1 MAEGFGRTVLRF
13 LLWCLFYC
21 AVAVIGNILGD
32 VTNSDDVMSWTMLS
46 GAILMTVVYLGKR
59 YVKLSFG
66 RIERRVVFPAVGVS
80 VLIAVAYVFVLVSIF
95 ILFDFEHLFPKESE
109 SLEETGKL
117 LFPGIA
123 GLLYGCIFCPILEE
137 IGLRGILLGGL
148 QKSRCRPW
156 LAILITAIIFA
167 LLHGLGVHSVVSFVF
182 AIIVGWLYWRT
193 GSIIPGMIVHIV
205 NNSLS
210 FIDLSGQTE
219 VACMLILVGSL
230 LLLAFGLWWFA
241 KRCIPL
247 QGQAE
252 ASHRR

>member
-1 MAEGFGRTVLRF
+1 MTEGLGKTVLRF
-13 LLWCLFYC
+13 LIWCLFYC
-21 AVAVIGNILGD
+21 AVAVISNIVGD
-32 VTNSDDVMSWTMLS
+32 VTNSDEVMSWTMLS
-46 GAILMTVVYLGKR
+46 GFVLMTVVYLSR
-59 YVKLSFG
+59 HYVELSFG
-66 RIERRVVFPAVGVS
+66 HLERRAVWPAVGIS
-80 VLIAVAYVFVLVSIF
+80 VLIAAAYVLVMVSVF
-95 ILFDFEHLFPKESE
+95 TLFDFEHLFPKECE

-137 IGLRGILLGGL
+137 IGIRGILLGGL
-148 QKSRCRPW
+148 LKSRCRPW
-156 LAILITAIIFA
+156 LAILITSLVFA
-167 LLHGLGVHSVVSFVF
+167 LFHGLGVHSVVSFVF

-230 LLLAFGLWWFA
+230 LLLAWSLWWFA
-241 KRCIPL
+241 KKCVREGCFFW
-247 QGQAE
+247 
-252 ASHRR
+252 

>member
-1 MAEGFGRTVLRF
+1 MTEGLGKTVLRF
-13 LLWCLFYC
+13 LIWCLFYC
-21 AVAVIGNILGD
+21 AVAVISNIVGD
-32 VTNSDDVMSWTMLS
+32 VTNSDEVMSWTMLS
-46 GAILMTVVYLGKR
+46 GFVLMTVVYLSR
-59 YVKLSFG
+59 HYVELSFG
-66 RIERRVVFPAVGVS
+66 HLERRAVWPAVGIS
-80 VLIAVAYVFVLVSIF
+80 VLIAAAYVLVLVSVF
-95 ILFDFEHLFPKESE
+95 TLLDVEHLFPKEIE
-109 SLEETGKL
+109 ALDKTGKN

-148 QKSRCRPW
+148 LKSRCRPW

-167 LLHGLGVHSVVSFVF
+167 LFHGLGVHSVVSFVF

-219 VACMLILVGSL
+219 VACMLILVGGL
-230 LLLAFGLWWFA
+230 LLLAWGLWWFA
-241 KRCIPL
+241 KKCVPPTALLRD
-247 QGQAE
+247 
-252 ASHRR
+252 